1 MTARAPDNVRRRQ
14 VDDHPPDLAAF
25 MMARAM
31 AEIFQDEPGCRMP
44 EPLAALL
51 QQMKRWE
58 EEQAH
63 RAGRPETLGNK
74 EPGR

>member
-1 MTARAPDNVRRRQ
+1 MMAQAPDNVRRRQ
-14 VDDHPPDLAAF
+14 GDDHPPDFAAV

-31 AEIFQDEPGCRMP
+31 AEIFQDDPGCRMP

-63 RAGRPETLGNK
+63 RAGRPEILGNK